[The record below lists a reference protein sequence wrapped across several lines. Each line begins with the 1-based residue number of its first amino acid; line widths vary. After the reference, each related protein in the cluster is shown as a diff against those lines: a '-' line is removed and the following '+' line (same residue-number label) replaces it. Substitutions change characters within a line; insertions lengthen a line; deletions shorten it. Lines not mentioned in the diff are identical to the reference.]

1 MIRRAFLAFLVFGLV
16 GCGDDG
22 VSPEDAIIGTW
33 EFRRITG
40 GSLAPQTWTF
50 TATTLTIMATA
61 GDCTIVSSYTLVDGT
76 LTFTVTSRVGG
87 SACVGAPVGTVAVF
101 EATVTTDGLRLESDA
116 STTQFGATL
125 IFARVNEAVSKE
137 ARRPPPSFG
146 GGRLLAPTPPAA

>member
-22 VSPEDAIIGTW
+22 ISPEDAIIGTW
-33 EFRRITG
+33 EFRLITG

-61 GDCTIVSSYTLVDGT
+61 GDCTIVSTYTLVDGT

-87 SACVGAPVGTVAVF
+87 SACVGAPVGTVVVF
-101 EATVTTDGLRLESDA
+101 EATVTTDGLSLESEA

-125 IFARVNEAVSKE
+125 IFARVN
-137 ARRPPPSFG
+137 
-146 GGRLLAPTPPAA
+146 